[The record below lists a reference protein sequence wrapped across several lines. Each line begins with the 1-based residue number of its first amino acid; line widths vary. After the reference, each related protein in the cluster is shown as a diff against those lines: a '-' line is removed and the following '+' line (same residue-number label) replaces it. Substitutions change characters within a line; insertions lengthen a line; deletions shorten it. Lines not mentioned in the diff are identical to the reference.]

1 MGKKRNQETMNPAV
15 VGVFSYL
22 DDLIMGIHA
31 LKKNSFFIKHVYSPT
46 PCHEIKEAFQ
56 HKPSSIRYFTLI
68 GGGVG
73 ALLGLAMASYAHVQ
87 WHLITSGK
95 PVLAWIPFF
104 VIAFECS
111 ILGSV
116 LCTLLGLSIMTR
128 LPRLRLPG
136 AYDARFSQDRFGIV
150 ISCNET
156 EQETVSRLLKEAGA
170 DEVKIV
176 TEVPKMSKVSKT
188 SLSD

>member
-1 MGKKRNQETMNPAV
+1 MKQEHEKHAGPGV
-15 VGVFSYL
+15 IGVFSFL
-22 DDLIMGIHA
+22 DDLLACIHRLEETP
-31 LKKNSFFIKHVYSPT
+31 LKIVHVYSPT
-46 PCHEIKEAFQ
+46 PCHEIQKAFELR
-56 HKPSSIRYFTLI
+56 PSSIRYFTLI

-73 ALLGLAMASYAHVQ
+73 ALLGLVLATYAHVQ

-111 ILGSV
+111 ILGGV
-116 LCTLLGLSIMTR
+116 LSTLFGLSIMTR
-128 LPRLRLPG
+128 LPRLRLSG

-150 ISCNET
+150 VSCDQG
-156 EQETVSRLLKEAGA
+156 EQETVSRMLKDAGA

-176 TEVPKMSKVSKT
+176 TEVPGMPKVR
-188 SLSD
+188 